1 MSTNKQQNTNATNKK
16 RRSHTTASRNKV
28 ENASVS
34 NLKTTRNEAKT
45 ANLARVEDLES
56 SKNNQDCLKMED
68 RLEPI
73 KDMLE
78 SPLPSLNQE
87 NKKFATTLLSKL
99 IEVLHCDQ
107 KVEYHLANPSF
118 IPSFCRFK
126 FELKCKVE
134 YEDDSNIK
142 TQQALAKNILEK
154 AKQDLQEYIVNVQ
167 KIE

>member
-1 MSTNKQQNTNATNKK
+1 
-16 RRSHTTASRNKV
+16 
-28 ENASVS
+28 
-34 NLKTTRNEAKT
+34 
-45 ANLARVEDLES
+45 
-56 SKNNQDCLKMED
+56 MED
-68 RLEPI
+68 RLEHI

-78 SPLPSLNQE
+78 SLPPSLN
-87 NKKFATTLLSKL
+87 KKTKKLATTLLSKL

-118 IPSFCRFK
+118 IPSSCRFK

-142 TQQALAKNILEK
+142 TQQALAKNILKK
-154 AKQDLQEYIVNVQ
+154 AKQDIQECIVNVQ